1 MSHSFN
7 SGRLLILSCAL
18 ILGACSS
25 TQPVKTAKV
34 DKPVASKS
42 SPVAVTHTEW
52 EEAPQGGGY
61 YLDDGPGDF
70 RPVDLQKIPNAEPFI
85 EPLAKFN
92 LREYTVM
99 GQTFVP
105 QTTLEEPYRQKGKAS
120 WYGRKFHGSKTA
132 NGEIYDMHQ
141 MTAAHPT
148 LPLPSYAKVTNA
160 ANGRSVIVR
169 VNDRGPFLRSRI
181 IDLSYAAAFKLGYVN
196 QGSAEVVVEKL
207 TPELIAL
214 YKKDP
219 EGFIQQD
226 TLLASADSRPVKEV
240 NPVISASAV
249 SFRAN
254 DYPPVSAVN
263 AANNAANNAYSN
275 GQPVYLQVGAFGAL
289 PNAENMKNQLKTI
302 EPSFNDSTRIL
313 KQDGMFR
320 VFVGPFTNRDQANE
334 AAFLLASKGD
344 VRPVIREG
352 LILP

>member
-7 SGRLLILSCAL
+7 CGRLLVLGIAL
-18 ILGACSS
+18 VLGACSS
-25 TQPVKTAKV
+25 TQPVKSVKSEKSV
-34 DKPVASKS
+34 VGKS

-61 YLDDGPGDF
+61 YLDDGPGEF

-105 QTTLEEPYRQKGKAS
+105 QTTLEEPYLQRGRAS

-148 LPLPSYAKVTNA
+148 LPLPSYAKVTNV

-181 IDLSYAAAFKLGYVN
+181 MDLSYAAAFKLGYVN
-196 QGSAEVVVEKL
+196 HGSAEVVVEKL

-219 EGFIQQD
+219 EAYLNQD
-226 TLLASADSRPVKEV
+226 NLLAAADTKPIKG
-240 NPVISASAV
+240 
-249 SFRAN
+249 
-254 DYPPVSAVN
+254 VSAVIPVSLKTEERSPVLSGGN
-263 AANNAANNAYSN
+263 YSN
-275 GQPVYLQVGAFGAL
+275 NLQPVYLQVGAFGAL
-289 PNAENMKNQLKTI
+289 PNAENLKNQLKTI
-302 EPSFNDSTRIL
+302 DPSFTDVTRIL
-313 KQDGMFR
+313 QQDGLFR
-320 VFVGPFTNRDQANE
+320 VFVGPFTSRDQANE

-344 VRPVIREG
+344 VRPVVREG

>member
-7 SGRLLILSCAL
+7 AGRLLVLCGAL
-18 ILGACSS
+18 VLGACSS
-25 TQPVKTAKV
+25 TKAVKTVKV
-34 DKPVASKS
+34 DKPAVAKS

-105 QTTLEEPYRQKGKAS
+105 QTSLEEPYRQKGRAS

-148 LPLPSYAKVTNA
+148 LPLPSYAKVTNVS
-160 ANGRSVIVR
+160 NGRSVIVR

-196 QGSAEVVVEKL
+196 NGSAEVVVEKL

-219 EGFIQQD
+219 EAFINQD
-226 TLLASADSRPVKEV
+226 SMSAVAESKPLRDT
-240 NPVISASAV
+240 NPVV
-249 SFRAN
+249 
-254 DYPPVSAVN
+254 PVSLKSDETIQFTSTGNTQA
-263 AANNAANNAYSN
+263 
-275 GQPVYLQVGAFGAL
+275 VYLQVGAFGAL
-289 PNAENMKNQLKTI
+289 PNAENMKNQLKAI
-302 EPSFNDSTRIL
+302 EPSFNDVTRIL
-313 KQDGMFR
+313 QQDGLFR

-344 VRPVIREG
+344 VRPVVREG

>member
-1 MSHSFN
+1 MNRSFYF
-7 SGRLLILSCAL
+7 GRLFVVSAAL

-25 TQPVKTAKV
+25 TQPIKSVKSEKSV
-34 DKPVASKS
+34 VAKS

-61 YLDDGPGDF
+61 YLDDGPGEF

-105 QTTLEEPYRQKGKAS
+105 QTTLEEPYRQKGRAS

-148 LPLPSYAKVTNA
+148 LPLPSYAKVTNT

-181 IDLSYAAAFKLGYVN
+181 MDLSYAAAFKLGYVN
-196 QGSAEVVVEKL
+196 HGSAEVVVEKL
-207 TPELIAL
+207 TPELIAQ

-219 EGFIQQD
+219 ELFLNQD
-226 TLLASADSRPVKEV
+226 SMLAASDVKPVRD
-240 NPVISASAV
+240 V
-249 SFRAN
+249 SSVV
-254 DYPPVSAVN
+254 PVSLKTEQGNTASPGAV
-263 AANNAANNAYSN
+263 Y
-275 GQPVYLQVGAFGAL
+275 GGLQPVYLQVGAFGAL

-302 EPSFNDSTRIL
+302 DPSFTDVTRIL
-313 KQDGMFR
+313 QQDGLFR
-320 VFVGPFTNRDQANE
+320 VFVGPFTSRDKANE

-344 VRPVIREG
+344 VRPVVREG

>member
-1 MSHSFN
+1 MSRFFN
-7 SGRLLILSCAL
+7 FGRLLVLSAAL
-18 ILGACSS
+18 VLGACSS
-25 TQPVKTAKV
+25 TQPIKSVKSEKSVVT
-34 DKPVASKS
+34 KS

-61 YLDDGPGDF
+61 YLDDGPGEF

-105 QTTLEEPYRQKGKAS
+105 QTTLEEPYRQKGRAS

-148 LPLPSYAKVTNA
+148 LPLPSYAKVTNT
-160 ANGRSVIVR
+160 ANGKSVIVR

-196 QGSAEVVVEKL
+196 HGSAEVVVEKL
-207 TPELIAL
+207 TPELIAQ

-219 EGFIQQD
+219 ELFLNQD
-226 TLLASADSRPVKEV
+226 NMLAAAEGKPVKD
-240 NPVISASAV
+240 V
-249 SFRAN
+249 SSVV
-254 DYPPVSAVN
+254 PVSLKTDQGNTAPIGGP
-263 AANNAANNAYSN
+263 YGSL
-275 GQPVYLQVGAFGAL
+275 QPVYLQVGAFGAL
-289 PNAENMKNQLKTI
+289 PNAENMKNQLKSI
-302 EPSFNDSTRIL
+302 DPSFSDVTRIL
-313 KQDGMFR
+313 QQDGLFR
-320 VFVGPFTNRDQANE
+320 VFVGPFTSRDQANE

-344 VRPVIREG
+344 VRPVVREG

>member
-1 MSHSFN
+1 MKHSFDA
-7 SGRLLILSCAL
+7 GRLLLLCGAL
-18 ILGACSS
+18 VLGACSS
-25 TQPVKTAKV
+25 TQPVKSVKIE
-34 DKPVASKS
+34 KPVLAKS

-70 RPVDLQKIPNAEPFI
+70 RPVDLQKIPNAEPFV

-105 QTTLEEPYRQKGKAS
+105 QTTLEEPYRQKGRAS

-148 LPLPSYAKVTNA
+148 LPLPSYAKVTNV

-196 QGSAEVVVEKL
+196 HGSADVVVEKL

-219 EGFIQQD
+219 EGFINQD
-226 TLLASADSRPVKEV
+226 SLLAFTDTRPPKDPGSVV
-240 NPVISASAV
+240 
-249 SFRAN
+249 
-254 DYPPVSAVN
+254 PVSLKTEDYAAVLSGGSYN
-263 AANNAANNAYSN
+263 SL
-275 GQPVYLQVGAFGAL
+275 QPVYLQVGAFGAL

-302 EPSFNDSTRIL
+302 DPSFTDVTRIL
-313 KQDGMFR
+313 QQDGLFR

-344 VRPVIREG
+344 VRPVVREG